1 MKLGATLYIFNTL
14 EAVPFYMDA
23 FGLTLGYHE
32 FFPDGTYLHA
42 ALLKDGQE
50 VFAVSESRNDAMVQ
64 SMLAA
69 TPTQSRP
76 TMSYGI
82 DFATKADIEHA
93 YAMLTQGGT
102 ILHALGPLP
111 WCECCADVVDRYGV
125 SWYLC
130 V

>member
-1 MKLGATLYIFNTL
+1 LKLGATLYIQNTL

-50 VFAVSESRNDAMVQ
+50 VFAVSESQNDAMV
-64 SMLAA
+64 SLMLAA
-69 TPTQSRP
+69 NQTDARP

-82 DFATKADIEHA
+82 DFATKAEIDHA
-93 YAMLTQGGT
+93 YALLTQGGA
-102 ILHALGPLP
+102 ILHAIGPLP
-111 WCECCADVVDRYGV
+111 WCDYCADVVDKYGV
-125 SWYLC
+125 YWYLYQ
-130 V
+130 

>member
-1 MKLGATLYIFNTL
+1 MKLGATLYVRNTL

-50 VFAVSESRNDAMVQ
+50 VFAVSESQNGAMV
-64 SMLAA
+64 SLMLAA
-69 TPTQSRP
+69 NPTDARP

-82 DFATKADIEHA
+82 DFASKEKIDHA
-93 YAMLTQGGT
+93 YALLTQGGT
-102 ILHALGPLP
+102 ILHAIGPLP
-111 WCECCADVVDRYGV
+111 WCNYCADVVDRYGV
-125 SWYLC
+125 YWYLYQ
-130 V
+130 